1 MVPLCCVFDQ
11 IAIRNFHAGPD
22 RTESNDCWL
31 QVDGGDWVKVY
42 SSTVDEY
49 GSPPMTRPMTQP
61 LTPARTRALR
71 VHTCR
76 VNAPKGI
83 HWGWGIFRA
92 STSN

>member
-49 GSPPMTRPMTQP
+49 GSPPMTRPMPQP
-61 LTPARTRALR
+61 LNPPPARARYAFTPAAG
-71 VHTCR
+71 
-76 VNAPKGI
+76 PP
-83 HWGWGIFRA
+83 
-92 STSN
+92 